1 MTSTRNKNAPAEY
14 CLQQKTYAMAN
25 DYNEYKY
32 SCTGKAY
39 DPALPVLGFNPTKM
53 PWDTFANNPVD
64 IESSLFGINSTN
76 LVNPQKPV
84 TPEVKKIKEK
94 EFFKTKRLI
103 MPERFIV
110 SKYNRPFPIA
120 Q

>member
-1 MTSTRNKNAPAEY
+1 MTSTRNNNSPAEY
-14 CLQQKTYAMAN
+14 CLQQKTYTQAN
-25 DYNEYKY
+25 EYNEYIY
-32 SCTGKAY
+32 ACNCEAY

-53 PWDTFANNPVD
+53 PWNTFANNPVD

-76 LVNPQKPV
+76 LVDPQKPV
-84 TPEVKKIKEK
+84 IPEIKKIQEK

-103 MPERFIV
+103 MPERFVV